1 MTAKSYAGQCR
12 VMVLTWKDG
21 STHKADWKFRA
32 PETRDDDGEGGDNDG
47 GDD

>member
-1 MTAKSYAGQCR
+1 MTCR
-12 VMVLTWKDG
+12 AVPATLLVLTLKDG

-32 PETRDDDGEGGDNDG
+32 PETGHADGEGGDNDG